1 MRAILHTRSTIGQHL
16 NVMLTPTSTKKDG
29 YPHRTYEPTHSPPKK
44 GLFDKNQKKHK
55 MRIKTIKIVLRGETF
70 WILSQTL
77 SAPLPMFTRKKNR
90 NQIDYLKTRNFGKEE
105 RRNLSLLAPPLSST
119 KSCSAF
125 LFNQA
130 IERVNSAIAAFRR
143 TGLSPRSSFK

>member
-1 MRAILHTRSTIGQHL
+1 
-16 NVMLTPTSTKKDG
+16 MLCLR
-29 YPHRTYEPTHSPPKK
+29 PHRRKKTDIPIEHMNLRIPPQKK
-44 GLFDKNQKKHK
+44 AFLIKKSNLKKHK
-55 MRIKTIKIVLRGETF
+55 MKNPLSRGKGIKTIKIVLRLMGETF

-105 RRNLSLLAPPLSST
+105 RRNLSLLAPLLSST

-125 LFNQA
+125 LFN
-130 IERVNSAIAAFRR
+130 
-143 TGLSPRSSFK
+143 